1 MGGLHKNGG
10 WDDGGG
16 SLISPDGVA
25 PGQMVGV
32 SASVI
37 FPCSKKSITRFLLAP
52 AHQDSPRKGP

>member
-37 FPCSKKSITRFLLAP
+37 FSCTMKVQKKIFSGTG
-52 AHQDSPRKGP
+52 SPG